1 MDQLQPTTSPA
12 DVWAPGVF
20 NNFLREIAKSGDSVA
35 GGVFV
40 GTLFGGL
47 RIDGVVS
54 ILDNG
59 RSSAVVLDDES
70 WKWVESVWGEFY
82 AKQSLVGWY
91 CSRPGLNAVPT
102 DRDIAAH
109 QQFFG
114 DSQAI
119 LVCVDPRVR
128 SLVGYVVMDDGSPFE
143 VVRGGID
150 SQLELSS
157 GLHSNEPTSLLMPW
171 AIGSG
176 VVVGLLAFV
185 VSGASG
191 WPFA

>member
-1 MDQLQPTTSPA
+1 MNRVQPTSPSS

-40 GTLFGGL
+40 GTLTGGL

-54 ILDNG
+54 ILDDG
-59 RSSAVVLDDES
+59 RSSAVVLDEES
-70 WKWVESVWGEFY
+70 WHWVESVWREFY

-91 CSRPGLNAVPT
+91 CSRPGLNALPT
-102 DRDIAAH
+102 DRDVAAH

-114 DSQAI
+114 GNQAM
-119 LVCVDPRVR
+119 LVCVDPRTR
-128 SLVGYVVMDDGSPFE
+128 LLIGYLILDDGSPVE
-143 VVRGGID
+143 VVRGEID
-150 SQLELSS
+150 PDLQLSPD
-157 GLHSNEPTSLLMPW
+157 LHANKPTALLTPW
-171 AIGSG
+171 AVGCGIL
-176 VVVGLLAFV
+176 VGLLAFFAA
-185 VSGASG
+185 GATG